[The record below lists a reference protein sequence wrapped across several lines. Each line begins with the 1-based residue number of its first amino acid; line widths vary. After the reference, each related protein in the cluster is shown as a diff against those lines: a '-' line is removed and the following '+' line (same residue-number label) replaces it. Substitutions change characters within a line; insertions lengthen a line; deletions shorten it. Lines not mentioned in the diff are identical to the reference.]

1 MLCCLQ
7 PYLIDR
13 LRPEQQRVRVLALA
27 AVHQAQGAE
36 GRTSGLGLAGGLDVG
51 QALGCGGE
59 GGKGHE
65 DVWQALWCG
74 GRGAGGDSRGWQV
87 VWTQDRLGRECGE
100 GGHVIRAEQWPQHG
114 TGALPD
120 IQSFTPSGLPRRTCA
135 RACVCL
141 PHTRAR
147 VCPPH
152 RQAHTPEHPA
162 S

>member
-1 MLCCLQ
+1 MISPVV
-7 PYLIDR
+7 PYFPPLVSHLVDG

-74 GRGAGGDSRGWQV
+74 GRGAGGTV
-87 VWTQDRLGRECGE
+87 E
-100 GGHVIRAEQWPQHG
+100 GGRSCGH
-114 TGALPD
+114 
-120 IQSFTPSGLPRRTCA
+120 RTDLVGVPV
-135 RACVCL
+135 RED
-141 PHTRAR
+141 T
-147 VCPPH
+147 
-152 RQAHTPEHPA
+152 
-162 S
+162 